1 MKQNAIKSQVLGLAT
16 GIKGR
21 KARHV

>member
-1 MKQNAIKSQVLGLAT
+1 MKQNAIKSQVLRLAT